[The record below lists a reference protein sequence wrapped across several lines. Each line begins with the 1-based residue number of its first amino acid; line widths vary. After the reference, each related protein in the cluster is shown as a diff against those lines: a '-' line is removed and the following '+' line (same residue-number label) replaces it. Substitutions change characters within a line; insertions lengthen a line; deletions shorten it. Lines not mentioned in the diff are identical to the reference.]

1 MFFDMHII
9 CYMFLPS
16 LKIFFLLKIS
26 LKFSENI
33 ICTVA
38 KDLHGGKNRHS
49 IVFILLENEP

>member
-1 MFFDMHII
+1 ML
-9 CYMFLPS
+9 YVASFL
-16 LKIFFLLKIS
+16 KNFFLLKIS

-38 KDLHGGKNRHS
+38 KDLHGGKNRRS